1 MKYSVDTYRLYQSE
15 KYFAHTVRIHVRM
28 KDEVD
33 INILDKAVN
42 TSIKRYPY
50 FAVRVTVD
58 EEGGYILVPND
69 KKIVVMP
76 TAEKMPMIG
85 SSSINDHLLFVD
97 CSGKDIFFNISHT
110 MCGGRGFQ
118 PWVMTN
124 IYEYVKEKY
133 NVEPLAPE
141 IRKPDS
147 DFLPGET
154 EEPSMDMLTT
164 EEPIYK
170 RKTQKAPVL
179 GMDYLKSV
187 FIPVKREEPS
197 SRLLPILSPNFIY
210 TFTHSY

>member
-15 KYFAHTVRIHVRM
+15 KYFTHTVRIHVRM

-33 INILDKAVN
+33 INVLDKAVN
-42 TSIKRYPY
+42 AAIKRYPY

-58 EEGGYILVPND
+58 KDGGYILVPNE

-76 TAEKMPMIG
+76 TSEKLPMIG
-85 SSSINDHLLFVD
+85 SSRINDHLLFVD
-97 CSGKDIFFNISHT
+97 YSGKDIFFNISHT
-110 MCGGRGFQ
+110 MCGGRGLQ

-124 IYEYVKEKY
+124 VYEYVKEKY
-133 NVEPLAPE
+133 KVEPLAPD

-154 EEPSMDMLTT
+154 EEPTMDMLTT

-179 GMDYLKSV
+179 GMDYLMSV
-187 FIPVKREEPS
+187 FIPIKRDLRFYS
-197 SRLLPILSPNFIY
+197 LLKNDPGRSKF
-210 TFTHSY
+210 

>member
-33 INILDKAVN
+33 INVLDKAVN
-42 TSIKRYPY
+42 AAIKRYPY
-50 FAVRVTVD
+50 LAVRVTVD
-58 EEGGYILVPND
+58 EDGGYILVSND
-69 KKIVVMP
+69 KKIIVMP
-76 TAEKMPMIG
+76 TAEKMPMLG
-85 SSSINDHLLFVD
+85 NSSINEHLLYVD
-97 CSGKDIFFNISHT
+97 CSGKDIFFNISHA

-124 IYEYVKEKY
+124 VYEYVKEKY

-141 IRKPDS
+141 INKPGS

-154 EEPSMDMLTT
+154 EEPTMDMLTT

-170 RKTQKAPVL
+170 RKTKKLRFLAWITL
-179 GMDYLKSV
+179 
-187 FIPVKREEPS
+187 
-197 SRLLPILSPNFIY
+197 
-210 TFTHSY
+210 